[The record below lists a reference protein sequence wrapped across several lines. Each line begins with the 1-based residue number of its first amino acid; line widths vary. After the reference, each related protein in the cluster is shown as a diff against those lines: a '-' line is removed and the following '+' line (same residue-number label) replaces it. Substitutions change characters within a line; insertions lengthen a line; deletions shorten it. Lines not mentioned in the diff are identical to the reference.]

1 MSNEA
6 HSPYLP
12 IPMHVLHAYYESN
25 DRSLKTL
32 ELSFDD
38 PQDAREFFAAYNPGQ
53 FCLLSVIGKG
63 ESALGI
69 ASAAWEGD
77 FVRFTIQKMGSVT
90 TALHELKPGDP
101 IGIRGTAWQ
110 RFPRWKTGRA
120 RTWSSLAAVVLSQP
134 YTPSQ
139 NICTIP
145 PIAGITAK

>member
-12 IPMHVLHAYYESN
+12 NPMHVLQDDNESN
-25 DRSLKTL
+25 DHSLKTL

-53 FCLLSVIGKG
+53 FCLLSVIGTG

-77 FVRFTIQKMGSVT
+77 FVRFTVQKMGSVT
-90 TALHELKPGDP
+90 MLCMNSNPAIQSASADP
-101 IGIRGTAWQ
+101 LAMV
-110 RFPRWKTGRA
+110 FRWKIGKA
-120 RTWSSLAAVVLSQP
+120 RTWSSSAAGALFR
-134 YTPSQ
+134 PSM
-139 NICTIP
+139 P
-145 PIAGITAK
+145 